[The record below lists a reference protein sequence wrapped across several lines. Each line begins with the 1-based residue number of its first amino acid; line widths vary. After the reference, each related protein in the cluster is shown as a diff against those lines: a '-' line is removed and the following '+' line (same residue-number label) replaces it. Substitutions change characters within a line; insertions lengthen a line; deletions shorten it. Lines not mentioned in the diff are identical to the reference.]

1 MTAPAAAGLDR
12 PQRTSLL
19 VAEMFGP
26 TFQGEGPTAGQ
37 LASFVRL
44 SRCNLTCSWCDT
56 PFTWDWSRFDPSA
69 EARRLPVEEVT
80 GWALGQ
86 PVSRI
91 VVTGGEPLLQQPGV
105 TALAAGLRA
114 GGRLVEIETNGTL
127 VPGRPLTDAVDRF
140 NVSPKLAGSGVPLTR
155 RIVEDTLRAFLDTGR
170 AAFKFVI
177 GHPADI
183 DELAA
188 LQSRLGLDPVWVMPE
203 ATSSAD
209 LQDGLRRLAEPAL
222 AHGWNLSSRLHVL
235 LWEDA
240 RRR

>member
-1 MTAPAAAGLDR
+1 VTAPAAGRLDR

-19 VAEMFGP
+19 VAELFGP

-44 SRCNLTCSWCDT
+44 SRCNLACSWCDT

-69 EARRLPVEEVT
+69 EARRLPVEQVA

-86 PVSRI
+86 PVRRI
-91 VVTGGEPLLQQPGV
+91 VVTGGEPLLQQPAV
-105 TALAAGLRA
+105 ATLAAELGA
-114 GGRLVEIETNGTL
+114 GGRRVEVETNGT
-127 VPGRPLTDAVDRF
+127 VTPGQLLAEAVDQF
-140 NVSPKLAGSGVPLTR
+140 NVSPKLASSGVPLRR
-155 RIVEDTLRAFLDTGR
+155 RIVEDALRAFADTGK
-170 AAFKFVI
+170 AVFKFVI
-177 GHPADI
+177 GHPDDV

-203 ATSSAD
+203 ATSSAG
-209 LQDGLRRLAEPAL
+209 LQEGLRRLADAAL
-222 AHGWNLSSRLHVL
+222 AHGWNLGSRLHLL

-240 RRR
+240 RGR